1 MEDWRDDRLKVFIS
15 ADMEGISGVTD
26 WEDTIPGKRT
36 YEYSRRLLT
45 QDVNA
50 AIEGALEAGATEI
63 VVNES
68 HGPMRN
74 LIPDELHPKAELV
87 RGFYKPL
94 LMMQGL
100 DETFDAV
107 FFVGYHGKAGDKDS
121 ILNHTF
127 LGSCIQR
134 FILNGKEASEGDFNA
149 AVASCFNVP
158 VTLLTGDEQ
167 ICEDAK
173 ENIPGIHTVA
183 VKKSLGAFTAQSLHP
198 SVAQEKIRTTAKL
211 AMQTAKSIQPLKKES
226 TYTIDIEFKHTNMAT
241 VVSYMP
247 TIELLDGRTIRYV
260 TDDLIEGSKVLM
272 AILLLAIQGSNSTIL

>member
-1 MEDWRDDRLKVFIS
+1 
-15 ADMEGISGVTD
+15 MEGISGVTD
-26 WEDTIPGKRT
+26 WEDTLPGKRT
-36 YEYSRRLLT
+36 YEYSCRLFT

-100 DETFDAV
+100 DETFQAV
-107 FFVGYHGKAGDKDS
+107 FFVGFHGKAGEMDS

-127 LGSCIQR
+127 LGNCIQR
-134 FILNGKEASEGDFNA
+134 LILNRKEASEADFNA
-149 AVASCFNVP
+149 AVASAFNVP

-167 ICEDAK
+167 ICEDITK
-173 ENIPGIHTVA
+173 NIPGIYTVA
-183 VKKSLGAFTAQSLHP
+183 VKRSLGAFTAQSLHP
-198 SVAQEKIRTTAKL
+198 KVAQEKIRNTAKR
-211 AMQTAKSIQPLKKES
+211 AVESASKIQPIKKEQQ
-226 TYTIDIEFKHTNMAT
+226 YTVDIEFKHTNMAT

-272 AILLLAIQGSNSTIL
+272 AILLLAIQGSNTTTF

>member
-1 MEDWRDDRLKVFIS
+1 MKVFIS

-74 LIPDELHPKAELV
+74 LIPDELHPKAELI

-100 DETFDAV
+100 DETFDAI
-107 FFVGYHGKAGDKDS
+107 FFIGFHGKAGENDS

-134 FILNGKEASEGDFNA
+134 LLLNGEEASESDFNA
-149 AVASCFNVP
+149 AVASSFNVP
-158 VTLLTGDEQ
+158 VTLLTGDLQ

-173 ENIPGIHTVA
+173 KKIPGIHTVA
-183 VKKSLGAFTAQSLHP
+183 VKKGIGAFAAQSLHP
-198 SVAQEKIRTTAKL
+198 TVAQEKIRASAKL
-211 AMQTAKSIQPLKKES
+211 AVESAKSIQPLKKEQS
-226 TYTIDIEFKHTNMAT
+226 YTIDIEFKHTNMAT

-272 AILLLAIQGSNSTIL
+272 AILLLAIQGSNSITL

>member
-1 MEDWRDDRLKVFIS
+1 VKIFIS

-26 WEDTIPGKRT
+26 WEDTLPGKRT
-36 YEYSRRLLT
+36 YEYSRKLLT

-74 LIPDELHPKAELV
+74 LIPDELHSKAELV

-100 DETFDAV
+100 DETFDAI
-107 FFVGYHGKAGDKDS
+107 FFVGFHGKAGELDS

-134 FILNGKEASEGDFNA
+134 LILNGKEASEADFNA
-149 AVASCFNVP
+149 AVAAAFNVP
-158 VTLLTGDEQ
+158 VTLITGDEQ
-167 ICEDAK
+167 ICRDAK
-173 ENIPGIHTVA
+173 NNIPGIHTA
-183 VKKSLGAFTAQSLHP
+183 SVKKSLGAFTAQTLHP
-198 SVAQEKIRTTAKL
+198 TVAREKIRAAAKL
-211 AMQTAKSIQPLKKES
+211 AVESAKNIKPLKKEP
-226 TYTIDIEFKHTNMAT
+226 TYSIDIEFKHTNMAT
-241 VVSYMP
+241 VVSFMP
-247 TIELLDGRTIRYV
+247 MIELLDGRTIRYV
-260 TDDLIEGSKVLM
+260 TNDLIEGSKVLM
-272 AILLLAIQGSNSTIL
+272 AIMLLAIQGSYTMTF